1 MYGLLY
7 FVKDINVIT
16 GEMTNWIEMQ
26 NHICILSGAI
36 SRLIQLIKYV

>member
-1 MYGLLY
+1 MYGILY

-16 GEMTNWIEMQ
+16 GEMANWIEMQ
-26 NHICILSGAI
+26 NHNCIILGAS